1 MVGVVVTRPFFN
13 PSYRQYARD
22 LEELKQMYPGEVP
35 RVAIGTGVLLAL
47 VLFTLYL
54 IVYLTHG
61 VLWV

>member
-1 MVGVVVTRPFFN
+1 VVTRPFN
-13 PSYRQYARD
+13 PTYTQYARN

-47 VLFTLYL
+47 VFFALYL
-54 IVYLTHG
+54 FIYLTHG